1 MASTKRNNRNSKNNN
16 PTGRNQYSGGVL
28 DLAREKP
35 IAAAAVAAGAAATG
49 LFLWSK
55 RAQISDQLS
64 NISDQLIE
72 WKDSMGSS
80 GREDFGSEAL
90 ISSGATGSST
100 NMGTKSRKSTKGRSQ
115 SDIANEALT
124 LKETGANV

>member
-1 MASTKRNNRNSKNNN
+1 MASTKRNSKKNNN

-55 RAQISDQLS
+55 RAQITDQLTNLSDQINEWGQERGFIGGDDTDTAGLTTASSPKANRRGKTQTQLS
-64 NISDQLIE
+64 E
-72 WKDSMGSS
+72 
-80 GREDFGSEAL
+80 EA
-90 ISSGATGSST
+90 
-100 NMGTKSRKSTKGRSQ
+100 M
-115 SDIANEALT
+115 T
-124 LKETGANV
+124 LKQTGENI